1 MTCDEQAS
9 KVEYEYLFDKNI
21 SRKKGTGHGEQYENN
36 SRVRLHR

>member
-9 KVEYEYLFDKNI
+9 KVEYEYLFDKNTL
-21 SRKKGTGHGEQYENN
+21 RKKGAGHGEQYENN

>member
-9 KVEYEYLFDKNI
+9 KVEYKYLFDKNTL
-21 SRKKGTGHGEQYENN
+21 RKKGTGHGEQYENN